1 MYKKKKKTGKVIIL
15 CLIAMVAVVG
25 IYLYSVHKNQNQLA
39 VNLTDTSEQ
48 VILLEGQRVEK
59 LKIKAIY
66 GNEIYVNIAE
76 TDTSQEQQI
85 WQIPVGTDV
94 VTKLGTITT
103 FSRLANGDVI
113 DALIQTDDNGN
124 ETIQKVWITE

>member
-1 MYKKKKKTGKVIIL
+1 MYKKNKKIIKVTVL
-15 CLIAMVAVVG
+15 CLIVIAVVTG
-25 IYLYSVHKNQNQLA
+25 IYLYSVRKNQSELA
-39 VNLTDTSEQ
+39 ASLIDTSEQ
-48 VILLEGQRVEK
+48 VILLENQRVEK

-66 GNEIYVNIAE
+66 GNEIYANTV
-76 TDTSQEQQI
+76 DSDSQDQQI

-113 DALIQTDDNGN
+113 DVLLWIDDDGN
-124 ETIQKVWITE
+124 EIIQKVWISE